1 MELALFLW
9 NCLIII
15 RSWLYMAASN
25 ESEFCKNNF
34 PNICITYFKKPTT
47 KDLKMVKCNNILF
60 HILIL
65 MVLLAP
71 SPSLLPFS
79 FPLYFIPFSPTIK
92 HSEYDWISNWAG
104 LWCNNIHDSS
114 FCEQGG
120 DRQDGREGVP
130 FLSVGISSGNAL

>member
-1 MELALFLW
+1 
-9 NCLIII
+9 
-15 RSWLYMAASN
+15 MAASN

-92 HSEYDWISNWAG
+92 DSEYDWISN
-104 LWCNNIHDSS
+104 
-114 FCEQGG
+114 
-120 DRQDGREGVP
+120 
-130 FLSVGISSGNAL
+130 